1 METHQVSVAFC
12 FNVQKNPCSGVGEK
26 PAAKGYKNPI
36 PFLGGVVT
44 HFHQNL
50 YIMKENPAHLSEL
63 TCNLQSFLII

>member
-1 METHQVSVAFC
+1 MYK
-12 FNVQKNPCSGVGEK
+12 KNPCSGAGEK

-44 HFHQNL
+44 HSHQNL
-50 YIMKENPAHLSEL
+50 YIMKKNPANLSEL